1 MSNPVAVLP
10 IYKKKNFAFPP
21 PLTTGLTK
29 AHTKTC
35 MFNFN
40 SQTMSFLLIYQND
53 RAKEF
58 KSTNDFNGIILPK
71 DMHVTSRSLTCQLH
85 AMLVT

>member
-10 IYKKKNFAFPP
+10 MQEKKKIAFPP
-21 PLTTGLTK
+21 PLATELTK
-29 AHTKTC
+29 TQTAAL
-35 MFNFN
+35 MFNIN
-40 SQTMSFLLIYQND
+40 SLTMSFLLIYHND

-58 KSTNDFNGIILPK
+58 KSTNNFNGIILPK
-71 DMHVTSRSLTCQLH
+71 DMHGASRSLTCQLH

>member
-10 IYKKKNFAFPP
+10 IQKKKKLLAFP

-29 AHTKTC
+29 AHTAAY
-35 MFNFN
+35 MFNIN
-40 SQTMSFLLIYQND
+40 SLTMSFLLIYQND

-58 KSTNDFNGIILPK
+58 KSTNNLNGIFHI
-71 DMHVTSRSLTCQLH
+71 HYH
-85 AMLVT
+85 AC